1 MNMIIKTTSKP
12 KMRIFKIKR
21 GFFLPVLVSSL
32 SLILLAPAFSLEA
45 QERVK
50 SLSIR
55 QFEIEE
61 AIRNGLKYYLE
72 PKDYVLRVKL
82 FGEERAVSM
91 ANETLPGFG
100 QLNTPSITSG
110 AKYWQII
117 RMRVDLVMHKEVSPS
132 VNSYIGEIVP
142 ILSGLDYERGD
153 ELIFVPILPS
163 EPFPEQLDKPA
174 GSEGLPD
181 PMAKAVAED
190 EKAKEGEEK
199 PGADPAAEEADKLI
213 EEEPFWL
220 RMSEIEKILAGML
233 LFLILL
239 FFWVLWKLKKL
250 KEVQPEQ
257 NGYPA
262 LMPPNMQ
269 TPQLPAAPQQGFVS
283 IPDPLD
289 KLVESNG
296 HPEYKVNGTMVNEE
310 NERLVQEIIKQL
322 VGRDDWKQELVH
334 EMSRDKQSMEM
345 LTQLISTLGMSA
357 SRTLFAGTI
366 PQKTYLELEKLAE
379 EAVLSPEDANAVLKD
394 VQKFLLTKQLTEP
407 EQNKTNPFGFMD
419 QLTTSQ
425 IGFLIKEEPAK
436 IKAFVI
442 VRMESEEAAELLREL
457 STDERTKVALEMG
470 KLHELPLELVEKIG
484 YNLAEKARH
493 VPDEGTVGVD
503 GVKFVA
509 DVLSDLD
516 NTTRE
521 ELING
526 LRTSDIKM
534 SEDIESNC
542 FIFESLP
549 DVPKDILLEVVR
561 KLQPD
566 SVITAISGS
575 TTIIKEAAIMCFPE
589 KSRAA
594 LVSSLKTKTP
604 DTEEIREA
612 RKLFTVSMRDMAD
625 AGRLDL
631 KDVNSKFAQRN
642 SPAEVAA

>member
-1 MNMIIKTTSKP
+1 
-12 KMRIFKIKR
+12 
-21 GFFLPVLVSSL
+21 
-32 SLILLAPAFSLEA
+32 
-45 QERVK
+45 
-50 SLSIR
+50 
-55 QFEIEE
+55 
-61 AIRNGLKYYLE
+61 
-72 PKDYVLRVKL
+72 
-82 FGEERAVSM
+82 
-91 ANETLPGFG
+91 
-100 QLNTPSITSG
+100 
-110 AKYWQII
+110 
-117 RMRVDLVMHKEVSPS
+117 
-132 VNSYIGEIVP
+132 
-142 ILSGLDYERGD
+142 
-153 ELIFVPILPS
+153 
-163 EPFPEQLDKPA
+163 
-174 GSEGLPD
+174 
-181 PMAKAVAED
+181 
-190 EKAKEGEEK
+190 
-199 PGADPAAEEADKLI
+199 
-213 EEEPFWL
+213 
-220 RMSEIEKILAGML
+220 
-233 LFLILL
+233 
-239 FFWVLWKLKKL
+239 
-250 KEVQPEQ
+250 
-257 NGYPA
+257 
-262 LMPPNMQ
+262 
-269 TPQLPAAPQQGFVS
+269 
-283 IPDPLD
+283 
-289 KLVESNG
+289 
-296 HPEYKVNGTMVNEE
+296 
-310 NERLVQEIIKQL
+310 
-322 VGRDDWKQELVH
+322 
-334 EMSRDKQSMEM
+334 
-345 LTQLISTLGMSA
+345 
-357 SRTLFAGTI
+357 
-366 PQKTYLELEKLAE
+366 
-379 EAVLSPEDANAVLKD
+379 
-394 VQKFLLTKQLTEP
+394 
-407 EQNKTNPFGFMD
+407 NKTNPFGFMD

-534 SEDIESNC
+534 SENIESNC

-575 TTIIKEAAIMCFPE
+575 NTEIKEAAIMCFPE

-642 SPAEVAA
+642 SPTEVAA